1 MNDARWIQVR
11 SILEAALDLPPA
23 NRVAFLDQRCASD
36 SSLRREVE
44 SLMAADD
51 VAGSFLD
58 SMAPAVAPPRW
69 IGDYEIL
76 SEVARGGMGVV
87 YAARQA
93 RLDRIVALK
102 VMNGGSLNRDSHV
115 ARFKLASDRD
125 DSRTIR
131 TLLRGDHEAPT
142 CMDARVLVRL
152 LHVEPADLV
161 CCDEIDAVIDRR
173 LNGDGRASA

>member
-1 MNDARWIQVR
+1 MNV
-11 SILEAALDLPPA
+11 
-23 NRVAFLDQRCASD
+23 FQRLV
-36 SSLRREVE
+36 LRRGIVLACTVISERRNHRRALTDDEREYLLAHE
-44 SLMAADD
+44 SMRDAS
-51 VAGSFLD
+51 VQ
-58 SMAPAVAPPRW
+58 PPP
-69 IGDYEIL
+69 L
-76 SEVARGGMGVV
+76 F
-87 YAARQA
+87 
-93 RLDRIVALK
+93 DRCLE
-102 VMNGGSLNRDSHV
+102 SHV